1 MYLFLL
7 EQTWHVDVMA
17 ATLFTQASQTLR
29 SMLCKVTVHKT
40 VSTDPSHLP
49 VYLGC
54 RYFNCIHKHLGFI
67 YTGLYVLAFQ
77 CTIGNQHIYT
87 IRLVNRRTN
96 KGKLPGVF
104 LFVHA
109 GLLPSVEGTLKGF
122 C

>member
-17 ATLFTQASQTLR
+17 ATLFTQASQTLG

-77 CTIGNQHIYT
+77 RTIENQHIYT
-87 IRLVNRRTN
+87 TCLVNRRTN
-96 KGKLPGVF
+96 ERNCLGSFFYPHRFATK
-104 LFVHA
+104 
-109 GLLPSVEGTLKGF
+109 